1 MGDVCCRRRV
11 RRRADA
17 RFIGIQAA
25 LDALHEGGRAEA
37 CRAAEDRLEIER
49 ARENA
54 AQHLGQHAGVDHHDD
69 ERHDDVQHAHDRH
82 EHARDLD
89 DAVAVAED
97 ADAYEEREQR
107 AADDRQEMRARGSN
121 ERIIEVIARHA
132 VDEVE
137 GGEHV
142 EADRIGRDQR
152 DRENNAEA
160 PASES
165 RLDIV
170 GRAAVAAAL
179 GAALFIDLRE
189 RALDK
194 GGRAAN
200 QSDEPH
206 PEHRAVAADGDSVG
220 DADDIARA
228 DAARRRDHQ
237 RFKRA
242 DRLGVAR
249 FFADHAHRLP
259 EQTYLNARRADG
271 EVNAR
276 REQQDDEHIAVHQI
290 VERADQTGKAVVK
303 SI

>member
-1 MGDVCCRRRV
+1 MPCM
-11 RRRADA
+11 RADEPKP
-17 RFIGIQAA
+17 AA
-25 LDALHEGGRAEA
+25 PPKIALKS
-37 CRAAEDRLEIER
+37 
-49 ARENA
+49 NA
-54 AQHLGQHAGVDHHDD
+54 PAKMRRSTSGSMPALITMTMSAMMMYSTPMTG
-69 ERHDDVQHAHDRH
+69 H

-97 ADAYEEREQR
+97 ADAYKEREQR
-107 AADDRQEMRARGSN
+107 AADDRQEMRARGSD

-189 RALDK
+189 RALDQ
-194 GGRAAN
+194 RRSRR
-200 QSDEPH
+200 Q
-206 PEHRAVAADGDSVG
+206 PER
-220 DADDIARA
+220 
-228 DAARRRDHQ
+228 
-237 RFKRA
+237 
-242 DRLGVAR
+242 
-249 FFADHAHRLP
+249 
-259 EQTYLNARRADG
+259 
-271 EVNAR
+271 
-276 REQQDDEHIAVHQI
+276 
-290 VERADQTGKAVVK
+290 
-303 SI
+303 